1 MLAQCGINVVIPYGQ
16 DMRRLKALAKACHP
30 LPTVTVSL
38 VITAYAWSLG
48 WSGWSLAAVFVTFF
62 VGQLSVGWSNDAHDS
77 NLDAKVGR
85 AGKPT
90 VAQEVS
96 AQALWLAAVAA
107 LSISIAL
114 SWLVA
119 GWAGGSFH
127 VFALLMAW
135 LYNIRLSRTVWSWLP
150 YALAFGSVPAFLTYG
165 FNDEPPTLWSVA
177 MFAIIGVSAHLANAM
192 PDAESDASADMGG
205 AVVSLGTRRSLL
217 LCWLLL
223 AVGSGILI
231 VVSIRANA
239 WLAAL
244 VTTAFFLAVIVG
256 SRSRQRAAMFHAVIA
271 VVVVNVAALV
281 IITAIAD

>member
-177 MFAIIGVSAHLANAM
+177 MFAIIGVSAHLANAL

>member
-1 MLAQCGINVVIPYGQ
+1 MLAQCGINSVIPYGQ

-165 FNDEPPTLWSVA
+165 FNNEPPTLWSVA
-177 MFAIIGVSAHLANAM
+177 MFAIIGVSAHLANAL
-192 PDAESDASADMGG
+192 PDAESDASADLGG

-244 VTTAFFLAVIVG
+244 ITTAFFLAVIVG

>member
-48 WSGWSLAAVFVTFF
+48 WSGWSLAFVFVTFF

-177 MFAIIGVSAHLANAM
+177 MFAIIGVSAHLANAL
-192 PDAESDASADMGG
+192 PDAESDASADLGG

-281 IITAIAD
+281 IITAITD